1 MTDNNTT
8 ANEQPNPGVQFVIKK
23 LYVKDLSLE
32 VPGAPEI
39 FDLEYKPEVKMEM
52 NSRSRAVAEDE
63 YEVEL
68 TISLTGIQDD
78 KTMFA
83 VEVQQAGVFVI
94 KGLDTE
100 MKLRHA
106 LSAYCPNILF
116 PYVRETVSSLVSRG
130 GLPPLLLAP
139 INFDQLFAAQLQREQ
154 QQAQQGEAAAE
165 NTSEQ

>member
-1 MTDNNTT
+1 
-8 ANEQPNPGVQFVIKK
+8 
-23 LYVKDLSLE
+23 
-32 VPGAPEI
+32 
-39 FDLEYKPEVKMEM
+39 
-52 NSRSRAVAEDE
+52 
-63 YEVEL
+63 
-68 TISLTGIQDD
+68 
-78 KTMFA
+78 
-83 VEVQQAGVFVI
+83 
-94 KGLDTE
+94 